1 MKFKKNHKITACVLS
16 AVLACS
22 ALTPAFAAS
31 VRKDETV
38 YATLNGDGTVAHQ
51 TVSDWL
57 HSDKG
62 LTNFADVSSLQ
73 DIKNLKGDETPTQ
86 NGNALTWNI
95 KGNDVYYQG
104 TTDQEMPVQAKITYE
119 LDGKQ
124 VEAKD
129 LDGASGHLVMHV
141 ALTNKDTKEVA
152 VDGKSYTICRP
163 YFTVVGTNLS
173 TDAFSNIKAENG
185 KVESDSTNQI
195 VGFLAMPGMMKP
207 LWK

>member
-38 YATLNGDGTVAHQ
+38 YATLHGDGTVAHQ

-86 NGNALTWNI
+86 NGDAL
-95 KGNDVYYQG
+95 
-104 TTDQEMPVQAKITYE
+104 M
-119 LDGKQ
+119 
-124 VEAKD
+124 
-129 LDGASGHLVMHV
+129 
-141 ALTNKDTKEVA
+141 
-152 VDGKSYTICRP
+152 
-163 YFTVVGTNLS
+163 
-173 TDAFSNIKAENG
+173 
-185 KVESDSTNQI
+185 
-195 VGFLAMPGMMKP
+195 
-207 LWK
+207 